1 MMFGLTKPDAAI
13 SLRPYDVFSKELTL
27 RSSYIN
33 PYTQGRALN
42 LINARALDV
51 RSMVAAV
58 APLEELKEILSSPE
72 KRALGKYII
81 RP

>member
-1 MMFGLTKPDAAI
+1 MFGLTALDAALSVKPFDI
-13 SLRPYDVFSKELTL
+13 FKREITL
-27 RSSYIN
+27 KASYIN